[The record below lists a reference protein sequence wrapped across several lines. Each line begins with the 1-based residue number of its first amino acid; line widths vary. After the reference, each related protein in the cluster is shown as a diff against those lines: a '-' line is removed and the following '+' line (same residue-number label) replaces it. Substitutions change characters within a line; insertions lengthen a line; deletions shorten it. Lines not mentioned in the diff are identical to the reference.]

1 VHKSEEVGDELSN
14 QRKVLN
20 DAIYGFSSKTEV
32 VFFTGVFM
40 PLMKSKNY
48 EIWRVARGLR
58 DELLNQPKRS
68 SFDPVSVVPKF
79 KVRLLN

>member
-1 VHKSEEVGDELSN
+1 MWDKGITCGDELSN

-48 EIWRVARGLR
+48 E
-58 DELLNQPKRS
+58 RS
-68 SFDPVSVVPKF
+68 GF
-79 KVRLLN
+79 